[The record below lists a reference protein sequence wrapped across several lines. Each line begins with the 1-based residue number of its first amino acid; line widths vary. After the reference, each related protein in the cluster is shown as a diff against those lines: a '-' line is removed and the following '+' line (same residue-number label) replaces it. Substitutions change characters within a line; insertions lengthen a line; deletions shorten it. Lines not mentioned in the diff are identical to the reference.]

1 MKKLLALILCVVMV
15 LSLAPAAFAAYD
27 TSDQRVWR
35 GASQTKDIVNALRT
49 NVESMYGS
57 IAANNGV
64 FQTVKAIDDMMDGL
78 VKEMVKDYNPT
89 STTGVRSL
97 SGSDLKDA
105 VMAGLRS
112 TIGGEISD
120 YLTKHAYEYYTYDSL
135 GNRIFN
141 PSKYAGVFATA
152 ASNAVSS
159 EKAVAGIQA
168 YMYYI
173 LQRSTFNQAWLDAE
187 SIMRAMNS
195 FDHWGDY
202 GFDDFANGI
211 AGWAVP
217 NGTLGQNVDGTMHDI
232 FAIYQEW
239 LTPEGMI
246 GADLNRDGAWDT
258 GRSGGVTD
266 IDGIWWPSIGNADD
280 NGKGNEN
287 SESAFATGA
296 HWGQ

>member
-27 TSDQRVWR
+27 TADQRVWR

-89 STTGVRSL
+89 STAGVRSL

-120 YLTKHAYEYYTYDSL
+120 YLTKHAY
-135 GNRIFN
+135 
-141 PSKYAGVFATA
+141 
-152 ASNAVSS
+152 
-159 EKAVAGIQA
+159 
-168 YMYYI
+168 
-173 LQRSTFNQAWLDAE
+173 
-187 SIMRAMNS
+187 
-195 FDHWGDY
+195 
-202 GFDDFANGI
+202 
-211 AGWAVP
+211 
-217 NGTLGQNVDGTMHDI
+217 
-232 FAIYQEW
+232 
-239 LTPEGMI
+239 
-246 GADLNRDGAWDT
+246 
-258 GRSGGVTD
+258 
-266 IDGIWWPSIGNADD
+266 
-280 NGKGNEN
+280 
-287 SESAFATGA
+287 
-296 HWGQ
+296 